1 MKHWAYLLS
10 CLFLLLS
17 CGESDKPINNEP
29 ETEESPLQALGLP
42 DTGLPVIVINTPGAK
57 TIDSKEDW
65 IEGASVKIYNIKGE
79 IETEAS
85 TAIKGRGNTTWSY
98 PKKPYTLKLDSKT
111 EILGMPKHKRWVLL
125 ANWMDRT
132 MMRNDISLEMGR
144 RSKALEWTPR
154 GQFIELVINNRH
166 LGNYYLCEQIKIDES
181 RVNISELDENATEGE
196 DITGGYL
203 MELDVYF
210 DEQYKFYSSIF
221 SLPYMFKDPDE
232 VNSAQFDYMKQYVN
246 EMETALRDPVKFE
259 SREFDNFMELKSFA
273 DWWIINELVC
283 NFEAKHPK
291 SCYIHKDKGGKIVA
305 GPLWDYDWET
315 FTYHTTAHIAD
326 KLYYK
331 ELFCDKEF
339 RNIVKAQWDILKPQF
354 ETIPD
359 YIDQQAQA
367 LEKSD
372 AINSQ
377 MWPISVD
384 VNGDTK
390 DSFSVAISKMK
401 DNYTKRLKW
410 IDGYISNL

>member
-1 MKHWAYLLS
+1 
-10 CLFLLLS
+10 
-17 CGESDKPINNEP
+17 
-29 ETEESPLQALGLP
+29 
-42 DTGLPVIVINTPGAK
+42 
-57 TIDSKEDW
+57 
-65 IEGASVKIYNIKGE
+65 
-79 IETEAS
+79 
-85 TAIKGRGNTTWSY
+85 
-98 PKKPYTLKLDSKT
+98 
-111 EILGMPKHKRWVLL
+111 MPKHKRWVLL

-331 ELFCDKEF
+331 ELFSDKEF

>member
-65 IEGASVKIYNIKGE
+65 IESAAVKIYNIKGE

-154 GQFIELVINNRH
+154 GQFIELVLNNRH

-181 RVNISELDENATEGE
+181 RVNISELDENATEG
-196 DITGGYL
+196 
-203 MELDVYF
+203 
-210 DEQYKFYSSIF
+210 
-221 SLPYMFKDPDE
+221 
-232 VNSAQFDYMKQYVN
+232 
-246 EMETALRDPVKFE
+246 
-259 SREFDNFMELKSFA
+259 
-273 DWWIINELVC
+273 
-283 NFEAKHPK
+283 
-291 SCYIHKDKGGKIVA
+291 
-305 GPLWDYDWET
+305 
-315 FTYHTTAHIAD
+315 
-326 KLYYK
+326 
-331 ELFCDKEF
+331 
-339 RNIVKAQWDILKPQF
+339 
-354 ETIPD
+354 
-359 YIDQQAQA
+359 
-367 LEKSD
+367 
-372 AINSQ
+372 
-377 MWPISVD
+377 
-384 VNGDTK
+384 
-390 DSFSVAISKMK
+390 
-401 DNYTKRLKW
+401 
-410 IDGYISNL
+410 